1 MKNKSGIY
9 CIENLI
15 NHKKYI
21 GQSKNIK
28 RRLSDHLSE
37 LRNNKHFND
46 HLQRSWNTY
55 GQKNF
60 NISILCY
67 CPENELDKRETYYID
82 LYKTMN
88 KDFGYNKDSGGNK
101 CKTRNE
107 EARDK
112 MRLYWA
118 EHGGINDGLLQA
130 TKKAKKPVVQYLQ
143 DGSFVAEFDSIMDA
157 YKSTGVGFKQ
167 ISAACNGINK
177 TASGFVW
184 RFKEDNFDKFEI
196 GINIKTKKKVI
207 QYTMDKKF
215 VSEYPSISDAGRET
229 GVNYKN
235 ISSVCNGKRNNAGG
249 YIWEFAS

>member
-143 DGSFVAEFDSIMDA
+143 DGSFLPSLIRLWTHTNQQVLDLNRFQRLVMGLTKPPVDLFGGLKRTIL
-157 YKSTGVGFKQ
+157 
-167 ISAACNGINK
+167 INL
-177 TASGFVW
+177 
-184 RFKEDNFDKFEI
+184 R
-196 GINIKTKKKVI
+196 
-207 QYTMDKKF
+207 
-215 VSEYPSISDAGRET
+215 
-229 GVNYKN
+229 
-235 ISSVCNGKRNNAGG
+235 
-249 YIWEFAS
+249 